1 MTNKTNG
8 KKDRDQTMVEYLA
21 YEEGCSISAI
31 AEYKADR
38 HRRAAE
44 YLGIQTAEKI
54 EALGCAAVG
63 GIAAVGAI
71 MAGLLP
77 IAIAGMV
84 IAPMAGVAFM
94 GRQKGEL
101 LAAKEQ
107 EFLRLNSHML
117 DYMAAMERQGLAR
130 TLDLADIYVQ
140 IFAER
145 CHSDNLAVT
154 PDIFKAALANHANSQ
169 IGASAG
175 VTAFGAAMGSGVA
188 MDSPALPESV
198 PALPEPEPEQYSP
211 AIEVAY
217 KFTPEIMMG
226 GADSAVMELPPDQD
240 YAAQLWDVVDRNNS
254 FFVVGSKGAGKGML
268 VANLLRRKLEQ
279 YPNAT
284 ALVFDPKGD
293 AKEDGYWA
301 HDRIIRKSFRG
312 TMSGSAKWAEESESF
327 LATAIHLMGQCD
339 IRQGKRLFIVFDELL
354 ACRTNM
360 SKECFA
366 AVVSLCSNAISMGDS
381 EGIHAIAI
389 TQSMNAGDA
398 FGSEEIT
405 KNMCLMA
412 VLRED
417 EFSRAK
423 KLVKF
428 GKVNVEALSEGE
440 FGAMRAKSPVDR
452 VMVAGGVFMPTPRL
466 HNYSTYDRDS
476 EQSIG
481 GDTTPA
487 RSFAQGVATLI
498 KEPPIA
504 VRNEVANA
512 LINAVKAT
520 GKSECLVQV
529 KQLKDI
535 GQEQAAFRVMIET
548 LGTASKT
555 AFCAGFGIAG
565 GAKFQSFGQVYDWA
579 MGES

>member
-8 KKDRDQTMVEYLA
+8 KKDRDQTLVEYLA
-21 YEEGCSISAI
+21 YEEGCSIAAI

-44 YLGIQTAEKI
+44 YLAIQTAEKI
-54 EALGCAAVG
+54 EALGCAAIG
-63 GIAAVGAI
+63 SAAVVGAI

-77 IAIAGMV
+77 IAIAGMA
-84 IAPMAGVAFM
+84 IAPMAGLAFM

-101 LAAKEQ
+101 LAAREQ

-117 DYMAAMERQGLAR
+117 DYMAAMESQGLAR

-145 CHSDNLAVT
+145 CHAGNLVVT

-188 MDSPALPESV
+188 MDAPSPVLPE
-198 PALPEPEPEQYSP
+198 AEPESEQYSP

-217 KFTPEIMMG
+217 KFSPETMMG
-226 GADSAVMELPPDQD
+226 AGSAVMELPPQQD
-240 YAAQLWDVVDRNNS
+240 YTAQLWDVVDRNNS

-293 AKEDGYWA
+293 SKEDGYWS

-312 TMSGSAKWAEESESF
+312 TMSNSAKWAEESESF
-327 LATAIHLMGQCD
+327 LATAIHMMGQCD
-339 IRQGKRLFIVFDELL
+339 IRKGKRLFIVFDELL
-354 ACRTNM
+354 ACKTNM

-412 VLRED
+412 VLRQD

-428 GKVNVEALSEGE
+428 GKVNVDVLSEVE

-498 KEPPIA
+498 KEPSIA
-504 VRNEVANA
+504 VRAEVANA
-512 LINAVKAT
+512 LIALIREK
-520 GKSECLVQV
+520 GKGECLIQV

-535 GQEQAAFRVMIET
+535 GQEQAAFRVMVEA
-548 LGTASKT
+548 LGAASKT
-555 AFCAGFGIAG
+555 AFCAGFGITG

-579 MGES
+579 MGDLS

>member
-8 KKDRDQTMVEYLA
+8 KKDRDQTMIEYLA
-21 YEEGCSISAI
+21 YEEGCSIAAI

-44 YLGIQTAEKI
+44 YVAIQSGEKV
-54 EALGCAAVG
+54 EALGCAAIG
-63 GIAAVGAI
+63 GVAAVGAI

-84 IAPMAGVAFM
+84 IAPMAGFAFL

-145 CHSDNLAVT
+145 CHSGNLIVT

-169 IGASAG
+169 IGASEG
-175 VTAFGAAMGSGVA
+175 VTAFGAAMNSGVQ
-188 MDSPALPESV
+188 MDTPALPQTPSPV
-198 PALPEPEPEQYSP
+198 MPEPEPEQYSP

-217 KFTPEIMMG
+217 KFSPESMMG
-226 GADSAVMELPPDQD
+226 NAVMELPPEQD

-293 AKEDGYWA
+293 TKEDGYWA

-327 LATAIHLMGQCD
+327 LATAIHMMGQCD
-339 IRQGKRLFIVFDELL
+339 IRKGKRLFIVFDELL

-360 SKECFA
+360 SKDCFA

-412 VLRED
+412 VLRQD

-428 GKVNVEALSEGE
+428 GKVNLDALSEGE

-466 HNYSTYDRDS
+466 HNYSAYDRDS

-481 GDTTPA
+481 GGDTTPA
-487 RSFAQGVATLI
+487 RSFAKGVATLI

-504 VRNEVANA
+504 VRTEVANA
-512 LINAVKAT
+512 LIKAVRAT
-520 GKSECLVQV
+520 GKSECLAQV

-535 GQEQAAFRVMIET
+535 DQEQAAFRVMIES

-555 AFCAGFGIAG
+555 AFCAVFGITG